1 MAEPESVEILDLISF
16 IRVVET
22 GSIAGA
28 ASRLGIAKSIV
39 SRRISRLENF
49 LGATLLTRSQR
60 EQLSQMLAASI
71 ICEQLLGWPS

>member
-1 MAEPESVEILDLISF
+1 MPEPESVEMLDLISF

-39 SRRISRLENF
+39 SRRVSRLENF

-60 EQLSQMLAASI
+60 GQLLQTLAASI
-71 ICEQLLGWPS
+71 IFGQLLGWPS